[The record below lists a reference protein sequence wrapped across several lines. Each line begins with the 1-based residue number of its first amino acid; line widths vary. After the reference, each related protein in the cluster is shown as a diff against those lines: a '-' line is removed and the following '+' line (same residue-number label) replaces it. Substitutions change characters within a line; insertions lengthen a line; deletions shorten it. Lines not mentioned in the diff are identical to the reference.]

1 MQANI
6 PVINALINPSN
17 SGKSQSDPTII
28 ILSEKS
34 IERISFPIFPNIIGI
49 TIKKENL
56 AAFSLSIPN
65 SIAVD
70 IVAPD
75 LEIPGKIAIA

>member
-1 MQANI
+1 MKA
-6 PVINALINPSN
+6 AINPAINGISVA
-17 SGKSQSDPTII
+17 
-28 ILSEKS
+28 LSEAIS
-34 IERISFPIFPNIIGI
+34 PLNISFAIFPRMRGT

-65 SIAVD
+65 KTETD

-75 LEIPGKIAIA
+75 LEMPGRIAIA